1 MIGIVCAMSEERDA
15 ILGMMKDVKVKKGKK
30 LIYHNEPL
38 NNEYYV
44 GKIGDKD
51 IVLTRSGVGKVFA
64 TMNTVELINRFKPD
78 LIVNLGVAGSLSEN
92 VHINDVVVADRAADW
107 DVDVPDWE
115 RSLHSPQMSYPCD
128 EGVKAVL
135 KKIRTSANIHY
146 GPVVSSDSFIY
157 KKSQINTIKR
167 FFPEAL
173 CGEMEGS
180 AIASVCHAYG
190 VKSCIIRSISDETLV
205 NGNYKDF
212 DFNLVKACNAAAKL
226 AVKIIKE
233 YQGGKQ

>member
-30 LIYHNEPL
+30 LIYHNELL

-44 GKIGDKD
+44 GKIGDRD

-64 TMNTVELINRFKPD
+64 AINTVELINRFKPE
-78 LIVNLGVAGSLSEN
+78 LIVNLGVAGSLNEN

-107 DVDVPDWE
+107 DVDVPGWD

-128 EGVKAVL
+128 ESFKAIF
-135 KKIRTSANIHY
+135 KKLRTSLTIHY
-146 GPVVSSDSFIY
+146 GSIVSSDSFIY
-157 KKSQINTIKR
+157 KKSQVNTIKR

-180 AIASVCHAYG
+180 AIASTCHAYG
-190 VKSCIIRSISDETLV
+190 VKCCIIRSISDEALI

-212 DFNLVKACNAAAKL
+212 DFNLAKACEKAAEL
-226 AVKIIKE
+226 AVKIIDRYRRE
-233 YQGGKQ
+233 Q